1 MRTRG
6 MKFAAT
12 ALAAAAV
19 TVSATANPA
28 GAATAPAPAS
38 ASASASVKLSCSG
51 NGGKGSAAWNW
62 KSRNEIRSVTL
73 RGKDTKVDGRHP
85 AVRIVWT
92 DKKGHTS
99 ATPWRHVRNGETHW
113 STPSVYDRDGIA
125 YLELGVRKYR
135 GNSVDREICEAGR
148 PNPRA

>member
-6 MKFAAT
+6 MTFAAAT
-12 ALAAAAV
+12 LAAVAV
-19 TVSATANPA
+19 TVPATAVPA
-28 GAATAPAPAS
+28 AATTAPATA
-38 ASASASVKLSCSG
+38 AASVKLSCSG

-73 RGKDTKVDGRHP
+73 RGKDTKSDGRHP

-99 ATPWRHVRNGETHW
+99 ATPWRHVRSGETHW
-113 STPSVYDRDGIA
+113 STPSIYDRDGIQ

-135 GNSVDREICEAGR
+135 GSSVDRTICEAGR

>member
-6 MKFAAT
+6 MKLAAA

-19 TVSATANPA
+19 TVPATAVP
-28 GAATAPAPAS
+28 ATATTTAPTA
-38 ASASASVKLSCSG
+38 AAASVKLSCSG

-62 KSRNEIRSVTL
+62 KSRNEIRSITL
-73 RGKDTKVDGRHP
+73 RGKDTKADGRHP

-99 ATPWRHVRNGETHW
+99 ATPWRHVRNGENRWT
-113 STPSVYDRDGIA
+113 TPSIYDRDGIQ
-125 YLELGVRKYR
+125 YLEIGVRKYR
-135 GNSVDREICEAGR
+135 GNSVDRGVCEAGR

>member
-6 MKFAAT
+6 MKLAAAA

-19 TVSATANPA
+19 TIPATAAPA
-28 GAATAPAPAS
+28 AATTAPAATT
-38 ASASASVKLSCSG
+38 AAAASVKLSCSG

-62 KSRNEIRSVTL
+62 KSKNEIRSVTL
-73 RGKDTKVDGRHP
+73 RGKDTKADGRHP

-92 DKKGHTS
+92 DKRGHTS

-113 STPSVYDRDGIA
+113 STSSIYDRDGIK
-125 YLELGVRKYR
+125 YLEIGVRKYR
-135 GNSVDREICEAGR
+135 GNSVDRDICEAGR
-148 PNPRA
+148 PNPRG